1 MCYEEN
7 SALTVKYRQTNLRR
21 RKNRGDC
28 LLLAQILFS
37 LMSECPV
44 LSASKHIFH
53 GKWHFGRSMWF
64 SYKPIKRTNA
74 TGKTKSIY
82 ILESA
87 GN

>member
-1 MCYEEN
+1 MSYEED
-7 SALTVKYRQTNLRR
+7 SVLTVKYHQTNLRR
-21 RKNRGDC
+21 SKNRGDS

-44 LSASKHIFH
+44 LSVSKHIFH
-53 GKWHFGRSMWF
+53 GKWYFGRTMWY

-74 TGKTKSIY
+74 AGKTKSIY
-82 ILESA
+82 ILEST